1 MNVRTQSG
9 RTTLLVVGGVAAVCL
24 LLQVMSAT
32 VRQQEFET
40 PNTATW
46 IARTLAQ
53 SGEFSSG
60 DRRAYHLPVEPLYL
74 AAGFTMLPPGAWR
87 YLHVPVAVLLVA
99 AIAFVGLAIGG
110 PSVGVAAGLIAA
122 LDPFVL
128 MHGPVWD
135 DTFLA
140 AALEWTVFAMLIAL
154 TAHAAERPGRVTL
167 GVLLL
172 LSGLAALTRTQS
184 QVTIVI
190 LALAILLLPRLKS
203 LRPAGGA
210 MLAGLTIALAV
221 WGVRNVQVLGAF
233 QIGSTRDGKALFES
247 NCAYTRQG
255 IRELGGVGHFTLDCS
270 PAQVTHA
277 FSLNEVESDRALRQY
292 AVDYITSH
300 PWDVARTAA
309 FKTVVSLS
317 GYDFRSSPLSARN
330 LVACAAAL
338 FLIVFGVPGLL
349 RAWPTLP
356 DSRLRD
362 LALLIAVTVVAVT
375 LAMLAIGP
383 TGLRY
388 RISLAGL
395 LHIGIAA
402 ALVTRA
408 APVTHGFSFSRIV
421 ATPGR

>member
-24 LLQVMSAT
+24 VLQGMSAT
-32 VRQQEFET
+32 ARQQGFET

-87 YLHVPVAVLLVA
+87 YLHVPVTVLLVA

-110 PSVGVAAGLIAA
+110 PSAGVAAGLIAA
-122 LDPFVL
+122 LDPFV
-128 MHGPVWD
+128 
-135 DTFLA
+135 
-140 AALEWTVFAMLIAL
+140 
-154 TAHAAERPGRVTL
+154 
-167 GVLLL
+167 
-172 LSGLAALTRTQS
+172 
-184 QVTIVI
+184 

-247 NCAYTRQG
+247 NCAYTLQG

-277 FSLNEVESDRALRQY
+277 FSLNEVESDRALRRY

-300 PWDVARTAA
+300 PWDVAGTAA

-317 GYDFRSSPLSARN
+317 GYDFRSSALSARN

-338 FLIVFGVPGLL
+338 LLTVFGVHGLL

-362 LALLIAVTVVAVT
+362 LVLLIAATVVTVT

-408 APVTHGFSFSRIV
+408 APVTHGFSFSRLV
-421 ATPGR
+421 ATSGR